1 MRINT
6 NLTAMNTHTQYTKNN
21 NNIAKA
27 VEKLSSGYSINSA
40 ADNAAGLAISEK
52 MRAQIRGL
60 EQANTNS
67 QDAISLVQTAE
78 GGLNET
84 TEVLQRMRELAVQ
97 SANDTNENE
106 IDREALQDEFDQLQ
120 LEINSIAKST
130 SFNKKTVLD
139 GTLAEYRAKT
149 ANLNM
154 ANSGLSV
161 NLGNVAAGAYAFE
174 SVVKVEKAAVEGQTA
189 GFTPITTNPSLSVTT
204 PLPVYYEQGAT
215 ALPNGNY
222 TIEASYNPDT
232 YELSVAAKGDNG
244 QTFTAVLDKAALDA
258 AGNPANLT
266 LDFKNGTSTAFSYS
280 IQYVGSFTT
289 SNASSVATFADLLS
303 DSMSVSASGG
313 VDASEAEYALYA
325 TLTGAEDVKL
335 EAGMDSVSFTNG
347 VTVNFD
353 ELTTS
358 DVTISSAN
366 IANNSRSQATFS
378 ATAADG
384 TVTSVGVAFTGL
396 GAGTTTDTAITDA
409 DIQAADFSITGFNP
423 ANASTADVT
432 VTVGG
437 VEYKG
442 TGVDL
447 TGDITLTATNG
458 DTLSVATSMND
469 AQFTAVA
476 NAITNDGATL
486 DSEDATATQ
495 TLQDFSATY
504 NMKFG
509 KDGSHTETVS
519 TFEVELTEGDGI
531 TFQIGANQGDELK
544 IYIEEMS
551 TEYLGIASASIL
563 TRSTASEAL
572 TTVDSALNQ
581 VASQRAYLGAMQNR
595 LEHKIANLETAA
607 QNLTDAESTIRDVD
621 MAKQMTEFT
630 NANILSQA
638 ATAMLAQA
646 NSLPQGVLS
655 LLQG

>member
-139 GTLAEYRAKT
+139 GTLAEHHAKT

-189 GFTPITTNPSLSVTT
+189 GFTPITTNPSLSVTSA
-204 PLPVYYEQGAT
+204 LPVYYEQGPT

-232 YELSVAAKGDNG
+232 YELTVAAKGDNG
-244 QTFTAVLDKAALDA
+244 QTFTAVLDKNALDTA
-258 AGNPANLT
+258 VQTDPTHMT
-266 LDFKNGTSTAFSYS
+266 LEFKNGTSTAFSYELDY
-280 IQYVGSFTT
+280 IGSFTT

-358 DVTISSAN
+358 DVTISAAN
-366 IANNSRSQATFS
+366 VANNSRSQATLS
-378 ATAADG
+378 ATKADG
-384 TVTSVGVAFTGL
+384 TVASVGVAFTGL
-396 GAGTTTDTAITDA
+396 AADFTGLTDA
-409 DIQAADFSITGFNP
+409 DIQAAEFQLSDIDY
-423 ANASTADVT
+423 AN
-432 VTVGG
+432 G
-437 VEYKG
+437 
-442 TGVDL
+442 
-447 TGDITLTATNG
+447 TATVKVNLDGTDYTVNNWVMSGNLDLSANG
-458 DTLSVATSMND
+458 GPVIATSMDDTAFD
-469 AQFTAVA
+469 AVQAAAAT
-476 NAITNDGATL
+476 TGATS
-486 DSEDATATQ
+486 DTTATSAQ

-509 KDGSHTETVS
+509 KDGSHTDTVS
-519 TFEVELTEGDGI
+519 TFEVELAEGDGI

-563 TRSTASEAL
+563 TRTTASEAL
-572 TTVDSALNQ
+572 TTVDTALNQ